1 MDTRRAITLGILAGG
16 RAQRLGGCDKA
27 WLQRD
32 GQAQVQW
39 LVQALAPQVAQV
51 LVSANRSLPR
61 YAAIGLQAVPDR
73 VAAPAAAE
81 RSLGPIAGLDAL
93 AAACATPWLLTVPVD
108 ICVLPRDLPAVL
120 AAAAAPAADECD
132 GAWVEDAAGAQ
143 PLVALYRL
151 AALRPALEEA
161 LTAARYAP
169 RALQQRLRMRPVP
182 LPEILLGNLNTP
194 QDLAAAGILP
204 PP

>member
-39 LVQALAPQVAQV
+39 LVQALAPRVSAV

-61 YAAIGLQAVPDR
+61 YLAVGLQAVPDR
-73 VAAPAAAE
+73 VAAPPDAE

-93 AAACATPWLLTVPVD
+93 AAHCGTPWLLTVPVD
-108 ICVLPRDLPAVL
+108 LCGLPPDLPAVL
-120 AAAAAPAADECD
+120 AAAAVDRD

-143 PLVALYRL
+143 PLVALYRV

-169 RALQQRLRMRPVP
+169 RALQQRLQMRPVA
-182 LPEILLGNLNTP
+182 LPEIVLGNLNTP
-194 QDLAAAGILP
+194 QDLVAAGILP
-204 PP
+204 PS

>member
-32 GQAQVQW
+32 GQVQVQW

-51 LVSANRSLPR
+51 VVSANRSLPH

-73 VAAPAAAE
+73 VAAPAVAE

-108 ICVLPRDLPAVL
+108 ICMLPRDLPAMM
-120 AAAAAPAADECD
+120 AAVAASDECD

-169 RALQQRLRMRPVP
+169 RALQQRLRMQPVP
-182 LPEILLGNLNTP
+182 LPEIVLGNLNTP

>member
-32 GQAQVQW
+32 GQVQVQW

-51 LVSANRSLPR
+51 VVSANRSLPH

-73 VAAPAAAE
+73 VAAPAGAE

-108 ICVLPRDLPAVL
+108 ICMLPRDLPAMM
-120 AAAAAPAADECD
+120 AAVAASDECD

-169 RALQQRLRMRPVP
+169 RALQQRLRMQPVP

>member
-32 GQAQVQW
+32 GQAQVHW

-73 VAAPAAAE
+73 VAAPAGAE

-108 ICVLPRDLPAVL
+108 ICVLPPNLPAVL
-120 AAAAAPAADECD
+120 AAAAEECD
-132 GAWVEDAAGAQ
+132 GAWLEDAAGAQ

-161 LTAARYAP
+161 LTVARYAP

-182 LPEILLGNLNTP
+182 LPEIVLGNLNTP

>member
-1 MDTRRAITLGILAGG
+1 MDPQRAITLGILAGG

-39 LVQALAPQVAQV
+39 LVQALAPQVAAV
-51 LVSANRSLPR
+51 LVSANRSLSR
-61 YAAIGLQAVPDR
+61 YAGIGLQALPDR
-73 VAAPAAAE
+73 VAAPAEAE

-108 ICVLPRDLPAVL
+108 LCRLPPDL
-120 AAAAAPAADECD
+120 AATLVAAAVGRD

-143 PLVALYRL
+143 PLVALYRV
-151 AALRPALEEA
+151 AALRPALDEA
-161 LTAARYAP
+161 LVAARYAP
-169 RALQQRLRMRPVP
+169 RAVQQRLRMAAVA
-182 LPEILLGNLNTP
+182 LPELVLGNLNTP

>member
-39 LVQALAPQVAQV
+39 LVQALASQVAQV
-51 LVSANRSLPR
+51 LVSANRSLPH

-73 VAAPAAAE
+73 VAAPAGAE

-120 AAAAAPAADECD
+120 AAAAAADECD

-161 LTAARYAP
+161 LAAARYAP
-169 RALQQRLRMRPVP
+169 RSLQQRLRMRPVP
-182 LPEILLGNLNTP
+182 LPEIVLGNLNTP